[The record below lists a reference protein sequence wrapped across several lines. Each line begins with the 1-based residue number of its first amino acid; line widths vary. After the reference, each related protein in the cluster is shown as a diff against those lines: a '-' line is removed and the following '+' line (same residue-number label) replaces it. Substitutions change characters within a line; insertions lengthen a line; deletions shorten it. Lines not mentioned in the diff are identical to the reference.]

1 MGAVSMRM
9 GKPKPRW
16 SQSKTTNLLER
27 AFEEVRRRT
36 KIMGVFNNRKSLE
49 LIMFSVL
56 FRTTITKP
64 QYIA

>member
-1 MGAVSMRM
+1 MRM

-27 AFEEVRRRT
+27 AFEEVRRGRLREYLT
-36 KIMGVFNNRKSLE
+36 IGRVWIR
-49 LIMFSVL
+49 IMFPVL